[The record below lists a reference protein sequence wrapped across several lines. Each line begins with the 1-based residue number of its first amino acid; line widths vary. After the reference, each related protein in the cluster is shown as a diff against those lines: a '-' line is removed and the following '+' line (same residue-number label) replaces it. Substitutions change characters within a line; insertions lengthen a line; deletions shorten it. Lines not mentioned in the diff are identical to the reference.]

1 MQVLLPINKI
11 LKFTPS
17 TFQYDNIKLVSKT
30 RSHLFLC
37 LSQTRINSHKAFEYN
52 FCTHT
57 LKMSNQNKAFILGSV
72 LIVCLIVVFFKYG
85 YKLMLESFTTIKPR
99 LLFILELEWFK
110 LWLLDLLFITT
121 VDMFSF
127 NLEINRLLLFTIH

>member
-17 TFQYDNIKLVSKT
+17 TFQYENIKLVSKT

-57 LKMSNQNKAFILGSV
+57 LKLSNQNKAFILGSV

-99 LLFILELEWFK
+99 LLFILEFELEPVVVQIVAFGS
-110 LWLLDLLFITT
+110 I
-121 VDMFSF
+121 VYYYC
-127 NLEINRLLLFTIH
+127 